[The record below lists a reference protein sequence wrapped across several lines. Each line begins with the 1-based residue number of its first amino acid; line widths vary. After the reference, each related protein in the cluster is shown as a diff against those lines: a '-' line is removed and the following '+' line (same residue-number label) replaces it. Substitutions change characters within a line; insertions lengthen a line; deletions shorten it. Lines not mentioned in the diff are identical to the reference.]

1 MHETKSLPEKSK
13 HMIKIVVPILITQVA
28 LYLMTFFDILMTSKY
43 SIDHLAGVSIGS
55 SIWVPVYTGLTGIL
69 IGITPIVAQLIGA
82 KKKEDVRTFVQQG
95 FYIAII
101 LALIVFFGILLLID
115 PVLNL
120 IPLEDSVRLVAK
132 KYLYMMSIGLIPLF
146 LYSVLRSLID
156 ALGRTKVSMVITLLS
171 APINIA
177 LNYIFIYGKFGF
189 PALGG
194 VGAGLGSAVTYW
206 LILIIAIVIVYKN
219 KPFAE
224 LAVFNFWSKP
234 SFAKIGNLTKIGVPI
249 GLSIFA
255 ETTIFSAVTILMS
268 VYSTEVISAHQI
280 AMNFTSLLYMV
291 PLSIAMGATILVGH
305 EVGAKR
311 YKDARTYSWLSVGTA
326 VFFSFIS
333 ASILLVFREPIASIY
348 TNDTH
353 VITLTVQF
361 FFFAALFQLS
371 DAIQAPVQGALR
383 GYKDVTIT
391 FIMAIISYWIIGLP
405 TGYILATYTSFE
417 RFGYWI
423 GLIVGLTLGAITLG
437 IRLVY
442 IQKKWKKIDEKNNRI
457 STIK

>member
-1 MHETKSLPEKSK
+1 MYETKTLPEKSK
-13 HMIKIVVPILITQVA
+13 YMIKIVLPILITQVA
-28 LYLMTFFDILMTSKY
+28 LYLMSFFDILMTSKY
-43 SIDHLAGVSIGS
+43 SIEHLAGVSIGS

-95 FYIAII
+95 FYIAIG
-101 LALIVFFGILLLID
+101 LAFVVFIGIVLLID

-120 IPLEDSVRLVAK
+120 MPLEDSVRQVAK
-132 KYLYMMSIGLIPLF
+132 KYLYMLSIGLVPLF
-146 LYSVLRSLID
+146 LYSVLRSFID
-156 ALGRTKVSMVITLLS
+156 ALGRTRVSMFITLVS
-171 APINIA
+171 APINII
-177 LNYIFIYGKFGF
+177 LNYVFIYGKLGF

-194 VGAGLGSAVTYW
+194 VGAGLASALTYW
-206 LILIIAIVIVYKN
+206 FILIIAIIIVYRN
-219 KPFAE
+219 RPFSS
-224 LAVFNFWSKP
+224 LAIFNNWSKP
-234 SFAKIGNLTKIGVPI
+234 SLAKFGALSKIGLPI
-249 GLSIFA
+249 GLSLFA

-268 VYSTEVISAHQI
+268 NYSTEVISAHQI

-311 YKDARTYSWLSVGTA
+311 YKDAKTYSRLSVGSA
-326 VFFSFIS
+326 VLFSFVS
-333 ASILLVFREPIASIY
+333 VSILLIFRESIASIY
-348 TNDTH
+348 TDDKH

-361 FFFAALFQLS
+361 FYFAALFQLS

-391 FIMAIISYWIIGLP
+391 FIMAIVSYWVIGLP
-405 TGYILATYTSFE
+405 TGYLLATYTEYE

-423 GLIVGLTLGAITLG
+423 GLIVGLTAGAITLSA
-437 IRLVY
+437 RLIY
-442 IQKKWKKIDEKNNRI
+442 LQGKLAKETKN
-457 STIK
+457 

>member
-1 MHETKSLPEKSK
+1 MHEMRTLPEKSK
-13 HMIKIVVPILITQVA
+13 YMIKIVLPILITQIA

-43 SIDHLAGVSIGS
+43 SITHLAGVSIGS
-55 SIWVPVYTGLTGIL
+55 SLWVPVYTALTGIL

-82 KKKEDVRTFVQQG
+82 KKKKDVRTFVHQG
-95 FYIAII
+95 FYI
-101 LALIVFFGILLLID
+101 GILLAIVVFVGIFLVID

-120 IPLEDSVRLVAK
+120 IPLEASVRIVAK
-132 KYLYMMSIGLIPLF
+132 KYLLMLCIGLIPLF
-146 LYSVLRSLID
+146 LYSVLRSFID
-156 ALGRTKVSMVITLLS
+156 ALGKTKVSMFIILVS
-171 APINIA
+171 APINIV
-177 LNYIFIYGKFGF
+177 LNYLLIYGKLGL
-189 PALGG
+189 PELGG
-194 VGAGLGSAVTYW
+194 VGAGLASAITYW
-206 LILIIAIVIVYKN
+206 LILLIAIIIVLRSN
-219 KPFAE
+219 PFAE
-224 LAVFNFWSKP
+224 LQIFHRWTKP
-234 SFAKIGNLTKIGVPI
+234 SLVKIRMLMKIGVPI
-249 GLSIFA
+249 GLSLFA

-305 EVGAKR
+305 EIGANR
-311 YKDARTYSWLSVGTA
+311 FADARTYSWLSVATA
-326 VFFSFIS
+326 ICFSLVSI
-333 ASILLVFREPIASIY
+333 SILLLFREQIASVY
-348 TNDTH
+348 TNDKY
-353 VITLTVQF
+353 VIELTVQF

-405 TGYILATYTSFE
+405 TGYILANYTSFE

-423 GLIVGLTLGAITLG
+423 GLIVGLSIGAITLT

-442 IQKKWKKIDEKNNRI
+442 LQKKMK
-457 STIK
+457 

>member
-13 HMIKIVVPILITQVA
+13 NMIKIVVPILITQVA

-55 SIWVPVYTGLTGIL
+55 SIWLPVYTGLTGIL
-69 IGITPIVAQLIGA
+69 IGITPIVAQFIGA

-95 FYIAII
+95 FYIAIF
-101 LALIVFFGILLLID
+101 LAFIVFLGILFLID

-120 IPLEDSVRLVAK
+120 IPLENSVRLVAK

-146 LYSVLRSLID
+146 LYSVLRSFID
-156 ALGRTKVSMVITLLS
+156 ALGKTRVSMFITLLS
-171 APINIA
+171 APIHII
-177 LNYIFIYGKFGF
+177 LNYVFIYGKFGF

-194 VGAGLGSAVTYW
+194 VGAGIGSAITYW
-206 LILIIAIVIVYKN
+206 LILFIAIFIVYKN

-224 LAVFNFWSKP
+224 LTIFKFWSKP
-234 SFAKIGNLTKIGVPI
+234 SFAKIGTLTKIGVPI
-249 GLSIFA
+249 GLALFA

-268 VYSTEVISAHQI
+268 RYSTEVISAHQI
-280 AMNFTSLLYMV
+280 AMNFTSLLYMI

-311 YKDARTYSWLSVGTA
+311 YKDAKTYSWLSVGTA

-333 ASILLVFREPIASIY
+333 SSILLIFREPIASIY
-348 TNDTH
+348 TDDTY

-361 FFFAALFQLS
+361 FLFAALFQLS

-405 TGYILATYTSFE
+405 TGYLLANYTSFE

-423 GLIVGLTLGAITLG
+423 GLIVGLTIGAITLG

-442 IQKKWKKIDEKNNRI
+442 LQKKMTKNDAL
-457 STIK
+457 

>member
-1 MHETKSLPEKSK
+1 MHETKSLPGKSK
-13 HMIKIVVPILITQVA
+13 YMIKIVVPILITQVA

-95 FYIAII
+95 FYIAIL
-101 LALIVFFGILLLID
+101 LAFIVFIGILFLID

-156 ALGRTKVSMVITLLS
+156 ALGRTRVSMVITLLS

-177 LNYIFIYGKFGF
+177 LNYVFIYGKFGF

-194 VGAGLGSAVTYW
+194 AGAGLGSAITYW
-206 LILIIAIVIVYKN
+206 IILFIAIFVVYKN

-224 LAVFNFWSKP
+224 LKIFNFWSKL
-234 SFAKIGNLTKIGVPI
+234 SFAKMGSLTKIGIPI

-326 VFFSFIS
+326 IFFSFIS
-333 ASILLVFREPIASIY
+333 SSILLIFREPIASIY
-348 TNDTH
+348 TDDQY

-361 FFFAALFQLS
+361 FLFAALFQLS

-383 GYKDVTIT
+383 GYKDVTVT

-405 TGYILATYTSFE
+405 TGYILANFTSFE

-423 GLIVGLTLGAITLG
+423 GLIVGLTVGAITLV
-437 IRLVY
+437 IRLVHL
-442 IQKKWKKIDEKNNRI
+442 QKKIIKNDAAA
-457 STIK
+457 

>member
-13 HMIKIVVPILITQVA
+13 YMIKIVVPILITQVA

-69 IGITPIVAQLIGA
+69 IGITPIVAQFIGA
-82 KKKEDVRTFVQQG
+82 KKIEDVRTFVQQG
-95 FYIAII
+95 FYIAIF
-101 LALIVFFGILLLID
+101 LAFIVFLGILLLID

-132 KYLYMMSIGLIPLF
+132 KYLYMMSIGLVPLF
-146 LYSVLRSLID
+146 LYSVLRSFID
-156 ALGRTKVSMVITLLS
+156 ALGKTRVSMFITLLS
-171 APINIA
+171 APINIV
-177 LNYIFIYGKFGF
+177 LNYVFIYGKLGF

-206 LILIIAIVIVYKN
+206 LILIIAIIIVYKN

-224 LAVFNFWSKP
+224 LMIFKFWRKP
-234 SFAKIGNLTKIGVPI
+234 SFAKMGTLTKIGVPI
-249 GLSIFA
+249 GLALFA

-268 VYSTEVISAHQI
+268 KYSTEVISAHQI
-280 AMNFTSLLYMV
+280 AMNFTSLLYMI

-311 YKDARTYSWLSVGTA
+311 YKDAKTYSWLSVGTA

-333 ASILLVFREPIASIY
+333 SSILLIFREPIAALY
-348 TNDTH
+348 TDDQY
-353 VITLTVQF
+353 VISLTVQF
-361 FFFAALFQLS
+361 FLFAALFQLS

-383 GYKDVTIT
+383 GYKDVTVT

-405 TGYILATYTSFE
+405 TGYYLATYTSFE

-423 GLIVGLTLGAITLG
+423 GLIVGLTVGAITLVT
-437 IRLVY
+437 RLIY
-442 IQKKWKKIDEKNNRI
+442 LQKRVTKNDA
-457 STIK
+457 

>member
-1 MHETKSLPEKSK
+1 MHEMRTLPEKSK
-13 HMIKIVVPILITQVA
+13 YMIKIVLPILITQIA

-43 SIDHLAGVSIGS
+43 SITHLAGVSIGS
-55 SIWVPVYTGLTGIL
+55 SLWVPVYTALTGIL

-82 KKKEDVRTFVQQG
+82 KKKKDVRTFVHQG
-95 FYIAII
+95 FYI
-101 LALIVFFGILLLID
+101 GILLAILVFVGILLVID

-120 IPLEDSVRLVAK
+120 IPLEASVRIVAK
-132 KYLYMMSIGLIPLF
+132 KYLLMLCIGLIPLF
-146 LYSVLRSLID
+146 LYSVLRSFID
-156 ALGRTKVSMVITLLS
+156 ALGKTRVSMFIILVS
-171 APINIA
+171 APINIV
-177 LNYIFIYGKFGF
+177 LNYLLIYGKLGL
-189 PALGG
+189 PELGG
-194 VGAGLGSAVTYW
+194 VGAGLASAITYW
-206 LILIIAIVIVYKN
+206 LILMIAIIIVLRSY
-219 KPFAE
+219 PFAE
-224 LAVFNFWSKP
+224 LQIFHRWTKP
-234 SFAKIGNLTKIGVPI
+234 SLVKIRTLMKIGVPI
-249 GLSIFA
+249 GLSLFA

-305 EVGAKR
+305 EIGANR
-311 YKDARTYSWLSVGTA
+311 FADARTYSWLSVATA
-326 VFFSFIS
+326 ICFSLVSI
-333 ASILLVFREPIASIY
+333 SILLLFREQIASVY
-348 TNDTH
+348 TNDKY
-353 VITLTVQF
+353 VIELTVQF

-405 TGYILATYTSFE
+405 TGYILANYTSFE

-423 GLIVGLTLGAITLG
+423 GLIVGLSIGAITLT

-442 IQKKWKKIDEKNNRI
+442 LQKKMK
-457 STIK
+457 

>member
-1 MHETKSLPEKSK
+1 MHEMRTLPEKSK
-13 HMIKIVVPILITQVA
+13 YMIKIVLPILITQIA

-43 SIDHLAGVSIGS
+43 SITHLAGVSIGS
-55 SIWVPVYTGLTGIL
+55 SLWVPVYTALTGIL

-82 KKKEDVRTFVQQG
+82 KKKKDVRTFVHQG
-95 FYIAII
+95 FYI
-101 LALIVFFGILLLID
+101 GILLAIVVFVGIFLVID

-120 IPLEDSVRLVAK
+120 IPLEASVRIVAK
-132 KYLYMMSIGLIPLF
+132 KYLLMLCIGLIPLF
-146 LYSVLRSLID
+146 LYSVLRSFID
-156 ALGRTKVSMVITLLS
+156 ALGKTRVSMFIILVS
-171 APINIA
+171 APINIV
-177 LNYIFIYGKFGF
+177 LNYLLIYGKLGL
-189 PALGG
+189 PELGG
-194 VGAGLGSAVTYW
+194 VGAGLASAITYW
-206 LILIIAIVIVYKN
+206 LILLIAIIIVLRSN
-219 KPFAE
+219 PFAE
-224 LAVFNFWSKP
+224 LQIFHRWTKP
-234 SFAKIGNLTKIGVPI
+234 SLVKIRMLMKIGVPI
-249 GLSIFA
+249 GLSLFA

-305 EVGAKR
+305 EIGANR
-311 YKDARTYSWLSVGTA
+311 FADARTYSWLSVATA
-326 VFFSFIS
+326 ICFSLVSI
-333 ASILLVFREPIASIY
+333 SILLLFREQIASVY
-348 TNDTH
+348 TNDKY
-353 VITLTVQF
+353 VIELTVQF

-405 TGYILATYTSFE
+405 TGYILANYTSFE

-423 GLIVGLTLGAITLG
+423 GLIVGLTIGAITLT

-442 IQKKWKKIDEKNNRI
+442 LQKKMK
-457 STIK
+457 

>member
-1 MHETKSLPEKSK
+1 MHEMRTLPEKSK
-13 HMIKIVVPILITQVA
+13 YMIKIVLPILITQIA

-43 SIDHLAGVSIGS
+43 SITHLAGVSIGS
-55 SIWVPVYTGLTGIL
+55 SLWVPVYTALTGIL

-82 KKKEDVRTFVQQG
+82 KKKKDVRTFVHQG
-95 FYIAII
+95 FYI
-101 LALIVFFGILLLID
+101 GILLAIVVFVGIFLVID

-120 IPLEDSVRLVAK
+120 IPLEASVRIVAK
-132 KYLYMMSIGLIPLF
+132 KYLLMLCIGLIPLF
-146 LYSVLRSLID
+146 LYSVLRSFID
-156 ALGRTKVSMVITLLS
+156 ALGKTRVSMFIILVS
-171 APINIA
+171 APINIV
-177 LNYIFIYGKFGF
+177 LNYLLIYGKLGL
-189 PALGG
+189 PELGG
-194 VGAGLGSAVTYW
+194 VGAGLASAITYW
-206 LILIIAIVIVYKN
+206 LILLIAIIIVLRSH
-219 KPFAE
+219 PFAE
-224 LAVFNFWSKP
+224 LQIFHRWTKP
-234 SFAKIGNLTKIGVPI
+234 SLVKIRMLMKIGVPI
-249 GLSIFA
+249 GLSLFA

-305 EVGAKR
+305 EIGANR
-311 YKDARTYSWLSVGTA
+311 FADARTYSWLSVATA
-326 VFFSFIS
+326 ICFSLVSI
-333 ASILLVFREPIASIY
+333 SILLLFREQIASVY
-348 TNDTH
+348 TNDKY
-353 VITLTVQF
+353 VIELTVQF

-405 TGYILATYTSFE
+405 TGYILANYTSFE

-423 GLIVGLTLGAITLG
+423 GLIVGLTIGAITLT

-442 IQKKWKKIDEKNNRI
+442 LQKKMK
-457 STIK
+457 

>member
-1 MHETKSLPEKSK
+1 MHEMRTLPEKSK
-13 HMIKIVVPILITQVA
+13 YMIKIVLPILITQIA

-43 SIDHLAGVSIGS
+43 SITHLAGVSIGS
-55 SIWVPVYTGLTGIL
+55 SLWVPVYTALTGIL

-82 KKKEDVRTFVQQG
+82 KKKKDVRTFVHQG
-95 FYIAII
+95 FYI
-101 LALIVFFGILLLID
+101 GILLAIVVFVGIFLVID

-120 IPLEDSVRLVAK
+120 IPLEASVRIVAK
-132 KYLYMMSIGLIPLF
+132 KYLLMLCIGLIPLF
-146 LYSVLRSLID
+146 LYSVLRSFID
-156 ALGRTKVSMVITLLS
+156 ALGKTRVSMFIILVS
-171 APINIA
+171 APINIV
-177 LNYIFIYGKFGF
+177 LNYLLIYGKLGL
-189 PALGG
+189 PELGG
-194 VGAGLGSAVTYW
+194 VGAGLASAITYW
-206 LILIIAIVIVYKN
+206 LILLIAIIIVLRSN
-219 KPFAE
+219 PFAE
-224 LAVFNFWSKP
+224 LQIFHKWTKP
-234 SFAKIGNLTKIGVPI
+234 SLVKIRMLMKIGVPI
-249 GLSIFA
+249 GLSLFA

-305 EVGAKR
+305 EIGANR
-311 YKDARTYSWLSVGTA
+311 FADARTYSWLSVATA
-326 VFFSFIS
+326 ICFSLVSI
-333 ASILLVFREPIASIY
+333 SILLLFREQIASVY
-348 TNDTH
+348 TNDKY
-353 VITLTVQF
+353 VIELTVQF

-405 TGYILATYTSFE
+405 TGYILANYTSFE

-423 GLIVGLTLGAITLG
+423 GLIVGLSIGAITLT

-442 IQKKWKKIDEKNNRI
+442 LQKKMK
-457 STIK
+457 